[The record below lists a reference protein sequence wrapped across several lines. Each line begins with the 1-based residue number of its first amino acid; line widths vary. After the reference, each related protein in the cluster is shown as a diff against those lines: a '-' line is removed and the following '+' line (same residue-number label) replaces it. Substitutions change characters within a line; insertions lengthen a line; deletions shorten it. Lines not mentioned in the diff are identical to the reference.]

1 MSLLHSSLV
10 SAPVVFCVLATSV
23 WCQLHTTVLSE
34 SLDDDGAANEI
45 CESGWER
52 LNKTCPTWTL
62 PVSSDPECCKCGS
75 LNEGGV
81 QCDHNNISILSGHCM
96 TYDSAENTT
105 YIARCPYGLNISQQY
120 LPLPHQISRLNST
133 MCGPLL
139 REGRVCG
146 ECKPGYGPGVFSAD
160 VNCYRCS
167 GLYHGWWLFLVFE
180 LVPLTLFFLVIM
192 VIQSRETA
200 GTQNAF
206 LFFSQLITM
215 VYQFYPP
222 TGSHPFGQASSILI
236 RFFLVVYGI
245 FNLDYFRKVI
255 PPFCVSENI
264 TGLPM
269 ISLLYIA
276 VIYLVLLS
284 VLAYVL
290 IEMHAHNCRFLVWL
304 WRPLHKYYVK
314 VCRNVNPHTTLI
326 DAFATLLI
334 LSYSRLMFVSFML
347 LRPVRLYTPDGSVAK
362 QIVYFDGTIDYF
374 SARHI
379 PYVVLGSTVI
389 MVFNVIPIVFL
400 CIYPSKAF
408 QKLLGKPCSNKIALV
423 LRPFADAFQGCYKS
437 GMDGKRDYRYFAGF
451 YLFLRF
457 VICFAHLVG
466 GEVVV
471 WLLPSL
477 VFLIT
482 ALLFANVR
490 PYRKDIFNTID
501 SLWFTIGMM
510 WTLCQ
515 AFIAARGVEKTLHY
529 QMILQVLLSIPLVY
543 VVCHVLCFHVAVF
556 VTRRAQ
562 RRQREC
568 ATPITAGLPYRL
580 LEETI

>member
-1 MSLLHSSLV
+1 M

-23 WCQLHTTVLSE
+23 WCQLHTAVLSE
-34 SLDDDGAANEI
+34 SLDDDGAVDEI
-45 CESGWER
+45 CETGWER
-52 LNKTCPTWTL
+52 LNNTCPTWTL
-62 PVSSDPECCKCGS
+62 PVSSDSECCKCGS
-75 LNEGGV
+75 RDEGGV
-81 QCDHNNISILSGHCM
+81 QCDHNNVSILSGHCM

-105 YIARCPYGLNISQQY
+105 YIARCPYGLNISQWY
-120 LPLPHQISRLNST
+120 RPLPHKISRLNST
-133 MCGPLL
+133 MCDPLL

-146 ECKPGYGPGVFSAD
+146 ECKPGYGPSVFSAD

-167 GLYHGWWLFLVFE
+167 GLYHGWLLFLVFE
-180 LVPLTLFFLVIM
+180 LVPLTLVFLFIM
-192 VIQSRETA
+192 IFQCRGTA
-200 GTQNAF
+200 GTHNAF
-206 LFFSQLITM
+206 LFFSQLITS

-222 TGSHPFGQASSILI
+222 IGSHPFGQASSILI
-236 RFFLVVYGI
+236 RFFLLVYGI
-245 FNLDYFRKVI
+245 FNLDYFRMVI

-314 VCRNVNPHTTLI
+314 VYRNVNPRTTLI

-347 LRPVRLYTPDGSVAK
+347 LHAATLYTPDGSIVK

-374 SARHI
+374 SAQHM
-379 PYVVLGSTVI
+379 PYVVLSLTVV

-408 QKLLGKPCSNKIALV
+408 QKLLGKPCLNKIALV

-437 GMDGKRDYRYFAGF
+437 GTDGKRDYRYFAGIYF
-451 YLFLRF
+451 FLRF
-457 VICFAHLVG
+457 VTCVALLVG
-466 GEVVV
+466 GEVGV
-471 WLLPSL
+471 WFWPSL

-501 SLWFTIGMM
+501 SLWFTVGMIC
-510 WTLCQ
+510 TLLQ
-515 AFIAARGVEKTLHY
+515 ALIAARGFEKTLHY
-529 QMILQVLLSIPLVY
+529 QIITQVLLAIPLVY
-543 VVCHVLCFHVAVF
+543 IVCFVLYSQVAVF
-556 VTRRAQ
+556 VSRRAQ

-568 ATPITAGLPYRL
+568 VTPITAGLPYRL